1 MAPIYGM
8 AEKAAE
14 LILSPPT
21 SGTSTST
28 AGGASGTSGSN
39 NNSDGGGNAAVA
51 VSGAHAKW
59 LALVSVVAGVVF
71 TSL

>member
-14 LILSPPT
+14 LILNPPT

-28 AGGASGTSGSN
+28 AGGASGTSASN
-39 NNSDGGGNAAVA
+39 NSNGGKNAAVT
-51 VSGAHAKW
+51 VTGVHAKW
-59 LALVSVVAGVVF
+59 VAILSVVAGVVF
-71 TSL
+71 SSL